1 VGATEDQL
9 KHDAEMQRARMGD
22 TLEAIGDRLSPERM
36 VERRKAAV
44 GRTFR
49 NMKESVMG
57 SPGYQE
63 PATERLKA
71 QAGAARDSATSAV
84 HNATEHLQEAPQ
96 ALADQARGNP
106 VAAGI
111 IAFGGGVL
119 LATLLPTS
127 RTEQRV
133 VDEAK
138 PQLQEAA
145 QQLKAAGRDVAS
157 DAADHARDAAEAVK
171 STGTEAGAHVRDHAE
186 AAAQHVKD
194 DSTS

>member
-1 VGATEDQL
+1 MGATENQL
-9 KHDAEMQRARMGD
+9 KHDAEVQRARMGD

-44 GRTFR
+44 GQTFR

-63 PATERLKA
+63 PM
-71 QAGAARDSATSAV
+71 Q
-84 HNATEHLQEAPQ
+84 HAPQ

-111 IAFGGGVL
+111 IAFGAGVL

-133 VDEAK
+133 VEEAK
-138 PQLQEAA
+138 PQLHGAA
-145 QQLKAAGRDVAS
+145 DQLKAAARDVAS

-171 STGTEAGAHVRDHAE
+171 STGTEAGSHVRDQAE

-194 DSTS
+194 DGAS

>member
-1 VGATEDQL
+1 VGTTEDQL
-9 KHDAEMQRARMGD
+9 RHEAETQRERMGD

-44 GRTFR
+44 GKTFR

-63 PATERLKA
+63 PATERLRA
-71 QAGAARDSATSAV
+71 QGGDVRDTATSAV
-84 HNATEHLQEAPQ
+84 QNAAEHVQQAPQ

-111 IAFGGGVL
+111 IAFGAGVL
-119 LATLLPTS
+119 LATLLPSS

-133 VDEAK
+133 VADAK
-138 PQLQEAA
+138 PQLQQAA
-145 QQLKAAGRDVAS
+145 QQLKHAGQDVATE
-157 DAADHARDAAEAVK
+157 AKDHARDAAEEVK
-171 STGTEAGAHVRDHAE
+171 SSSTEAGSHVREQAE
-186 AAAQHVKD
+186 ESAHRVKD
-194 DSTS
+194 DAGS

>member
-1 VGATEDQL
+1 MGATEDQL
-9 KHDAEMQRARMGD
+9 KHDAERQRARMGD

-44 GRTFR
+44 GQTFR
-49 NMKESVMG
+49 KMKESVMG

-63 PATERLKA
+63 PATERLRA
-71 QAGAARDSATSAV
+71 QASSARDSASSAV
-84 HNATEHLQEAPQ
+84 QTASEHMQQAPQ

-111 IAFGGGVL
+111 VAFGAGAL
-119 LATLLPTS
+119 LASLLPTS

-133 VDEAK
+133 VEEAK
-138 PQLQEAA
+138 PQVQGAA
-145 QQLKAAGRDVAS
+145 EQLKAAGRDVAS

-171 STGTEAGAHVRDHAE
+171 STGAEAGSHVRDQAE

-194 DSTS
+194 DRAS